1 MYRKWKFCLTL
12 CNGNV
17 LTKGIDGFQKAP
29 KHLYVIYKCS
39 PINKINIFLFFAG
52 LASYDTILILTSI
65 LMIGLPAV
73 HDYNKEWFRFYFYD
87 IFPYITP
94 LVVYPI
100 GMIAQTGSVGC
111 TICVTIERYVA
122 VCLPL
127 KARFL
132 CTYGRAKI
140 YVICISIF
148 AILYNIPRFFEVT
161 SQTYYI
167 KDTEDN
173 ITSVRTKGYFFFTGK
188 IGPDRE
194 VVS

>member
-1 MYRKWKFCLTL
+1 MKIKISNIKEKHVLSLGTL
-12 CNGNV
+12 VKPFN
-17 LTKGIDGFQKAP
+17 TF
-29 KHLYVIYKCS
+29 
-39 PINKINIFLFFAG
+39 NIFFLAG

-173 ITSVRTKGYFFFTGK
+173 ITSVRKFFFYTQNW
-188 IGPDRE
+188 P
-194 VVS
+194 

>member
-1 MYRKWKFCLTL
+1 
-12 CNGNV
+12 
-17 LTKGIDGFQKAP
+17 
-29 KHLYVIYKCS
+29 
-39 PINKINIFLFFAG
+39 
-52 LASYDTILILTSI
+52 
-65 LMIGLPAV
+65 MIGLPAV
-73 HDYNKEWFRFYFYD
+73 HTYNNHWFHFYFND
-87 IFPYITP
+87 VFPYITP

-148 AILYNIPRFFEVT
+148 AILYNIPRFWEVT
-161 SQTYYI
+161 RQSYYNYG
-167 KDTEDN
+167 EEEAN
-173 ITSVRTKGYFFFTGK
+173 ITVVRLKNK
-188 IGPDRE
+188 ITYLD
-194 VVS
+194 

>member
-1 MYRKWKFCLTL
+1 M
-12 CNGNV
+12 
-17 LTKGIDGFQKAP
+17 
-29 KHLYVIYKCS
+29 
-39 PINKINIFLFFAG
+39 
-52 LASYDTILILTSI
+52 
-65 LMIGLPAV
+65 
-73 HDYNKEWFRFYFYD
+73 
-87 IFPYITP
+87 
-94 LVVYPI
+94 VYPI

-173 ITSVRTKGYFFFTGK
+173 ITSVRKDFFCTCK
-188 IGPDRE
+188 IGPDRQVGLDTRQPRIE
-194 VVS
+194 FQKFSNQSYRRGKSKTYLKTETHALAFYSVIF

>member
-1 MYRKWKFCLTL
+1 MGKKY
-12 CNGNV
+12 
-17 LTKGIDGFQKAP
+17 QKE
-29 KHLYVIYKCS
+29 ITNE
-39 PINKINIFLFFAG
+39 I
-52 LASYDTILILTSI
+52 
-65 LMIGLPAV
+65 
-73 HDYNKEWFRFYFYD
+73 FYFYD

-148 AILYNIPRFFEVT
+148 AILYNIPRFFEYELTDVLAR
-161 SQTYYI
+161 SYY
-167 KDTEDN
+167 DPGGFHLQLF
-173 ITSVRTKGYFFFTGK
+173 S
-188 IGPDRE
+188 
-194 VVS
+194 

>member
-1 MYRKWKFCLTL
+1 MHT
-12 CNGNV
+12 
-17 LTKGIDGFQKAP
+17 
-29 KHLYVIYKCS
+29 
-39 PINKINIFLFFAG
+39 
-52 LASYDTILILTSI
+52 
-65 LMIGLPAV
+65 
-73 HDYNKEWFRFYFYD
+73 YNPNWFHTYFYD

-122 VCLPL
+122 VCQPL

-148 AILYNIPRFFEVT
+148 SILYNIPRFWEVT
-161 SQTYYI
+161 SESFYH
-167 KDTEDN
+167 KERKNN
-173 ITSVRTKGYFFFTGK
+173 ITMVSFFENFSPLTSIVLRRKVG
-188 IGPDRE
+188 
-194 VVS
+194 

>member
-1 MYRKWKFCLTL
+1 
-12 CNGNV
+12 
-17 LTKGIDGFQKAP
+17 
-29 KHLYVIYKCS
+29 
-39 PINKINIFLFFAG
+39 
-52 LASYDTILILTSI
+52 
-65 LMIGLPAV
+65 MIGLPAV

-173 ITSVRTKGYFFFTGK
+173 ITSVRKVFSTRK
-188 IGPDRE
+188 IGPDRQVGLE
-194 VVS
+194 LGMPRGTRGTRSPRGSPVVFHLPILRGI